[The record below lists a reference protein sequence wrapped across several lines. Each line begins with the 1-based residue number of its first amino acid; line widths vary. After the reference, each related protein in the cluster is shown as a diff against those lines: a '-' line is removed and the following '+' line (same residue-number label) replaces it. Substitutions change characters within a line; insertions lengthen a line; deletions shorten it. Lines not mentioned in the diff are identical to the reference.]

1 MTEPRTS
8 TDWRLI
14 GFVDGA
20 VGADAM
26 AVHRDDY
33 MTGWRHGIGARRQ
46 DNVQRAMVDAELAR
60 RYARHARPFEP
71 TIDMPVTMRQTTQA
85 PMRRHE
91 PKPAG
96 WGEVAFAAF
105 CVVGWMAL
113 MGWMTVEAVRLAERI
128 AAGG

>member
-1 MTEPRTS
+1 MTAPRTS

-33 MTGWRHGIGARRQ
+33 MAGWRHGIGARRQ
-46 DNVQRAMVDAELAR
+46 DNVQRAMVDAELAQ
-60 RYARHARPFEP
+60 RHARPFEP
-71 TIDMPVTMRQTTQA
+71 TVEWRRPVTVRQTTRA

-105 CVVGWMAL
+105 CVAGWMAL